1 MINKLHLVKKTLSL
15 TCAWVSTGNPKM
27 PLVCVWTRSKA
38 AQTADSSSST
48 NDNERMH
55 LCA

>member
-1 MINKLHLVKKTLSL
+1 
-15 TCAWVSTGNPKM
+15 M